1 MGAKVGASQSYLSD
15 PRMRAVRMD
24 ACAALSML
32 PPPLPSAGIQ
42 LLDHIAPPHWTV
54 EWYLPQWLG
63 NAYDLPAEATHALI
77 LANVYGLGYIGLQD
91 ALADGEIDAGE
102 RTVKVCLSSAFYQ
115 LWIQQY
121 VQCFPAS
128 SPFWQQHNHFM
139 HQWWVATLESAK
151 EPDCDFQSFINQSYL
166 QLAWRGAPLKIC
178 CVGAQL
184 LARREVDLK
193 PLLAAIDHLL
203 AAAVLLDH
211 ERDWQADLAD
221 GRYNAFIHFASP
233 LPQVAQER
241 SANRRRVLEKII
253 LERASGPYF
262 DLIQSHL
269 QLSLGYA
276 KDARCPQ
283 LLTYLQDFSQEI
295 VAHQERL
302 ANNATALLRK
312 TSHLLLGPT
321 RLQRKERR

>member
-102 RTVKVCLSSAFYQ
+102 RTIKVCL
-115 LWIQQY
+115 
-121 VQCFPAS
+121 
-128 SPFWQQHNHFM
+128 
-139 HQWWVATLESAK
+139 
-151 EPDCDFQSFINQSYL
+151 SYL